1 MTDRGMVIWLTG
13 MSGAGK
19 TTVANRLAE
28 QFMARGLRVEVLDG
42 DLVRENLSRGL
53 GFSRKDR
60 DTNVCRI
67 GFVARILARNGVI
80 VLAAAISPYREAREF
95 VRIEVESDGTR
106 FVEVYVRCPLDVL
119 IERDVKG
126 LYQRAILGEVRHFTG
141 ISDPYEEPLSP
152 DCVLDSSAET
162 VELSVRRVLSH
173 LSRPS
178 GVGQEAVHS
187 DSTAA
192 MQTGILL

>member
-1 MTDRGMVIWLTG
+1 MPSGGMVIWLTG

-28 QFMARGLRVEVLDG
+28 QFTDEGLRVEVLDG

-53 GFSRKDR
+53 GFSREDR
-60 DTNVCRI
+60 NTNVLRI
-67 GFVARILARNGVI
+67 GFVARILARDGAI
-80 VLAAAISPYREAREF
+80 VLVAAISPYRESREN
-95 VRIEVESDGTR
+95 VRQAVESDGTR
-106 FVEVYVRCPLDVL
+106 FVEVFVGCPLDVL

-126 LYQRAILGEVRHFTG
+126 LYQRAIRGEIRQFTG

-162 VELSVRRVLSH
+162 VERSVQRVLVYLSTYDQVH
-173 LSRPS
+173 EAGHSRP
-178 GVGQEAVHS
+178 VAV
-187 DSTAA
+187 T
-192 MQTGILL
+192 QTRIPL

>member
-1 MTDRGMVIWLTG
+1 MSGNGMVIWLTG

-28 QFMARGLRVEVLDG
+28 QFTDEGLKVEVLDG

-53 GFSRKDR
+53 GFSREDR
-60 DTNVCRI
+60 NTNVLRI

-80 VLAAAISPYREAREF
+80 VLVAAISPYRESREN
-95 VRIEVESDGTR
+95 VRQAVESDGTR
-106 FVEVYVRCPLDVL
+106 FVEVFVGCPLDVL

-126 LYQRAILGEVRHFTG
+126 LYQRAIRGEIGQFTG

-162 VELSVRRVLSH
+162 VEQSVRRVLAYLSTYAQEGVAVY
-173 LSRPS
+173 SRPVAMTQAGS
-178 GVGQEAVHS
+178 LS
-187 DSTAA
+187 D
-192 MQTGILL
+192 

>member
-1 MTDRGMVIWLTG
+1 MADKGTVIWLTG

-28 QFMARGLRVEVLDG
+28 QFLAAGLRVEVLDG

-53 GFSRKDR
+53 GFSREDR
-60 DTNVCRI
+60 DTNVRRI

-80 VLAAAISPYREAREF
+80 VLAAAISPYRESREF
-95 VRIEVESDGTR
+95 VRSAVESDGTR

-126 LYQRAILGEVRHFTG
+126 LYQRAILGEVRQFTG

-152 DCVLDSSAET
+152 DCVLDSSTET
-162 VELSVRRVLSH
+162 VEQSMRRVLALLNTAVARQESFH
-173 LSRPS
+173 S
-178 GVGQEAVHS
+178 GPIPA
-187 DSTAA
+187 T
-192 MQTGILL
+192 QTGVPV